1 VLKDLEMA
9 GIDTDLLEQI
19 LKAIKDEASID
30 AEIAKLKE
38 RIEEKKE
45 QKKNGSQLLKEHKE
59 TVELLKKQSGK
70 TKTAGKSRAA
80 KIDQADRLQAFKA
93 TIQELKDAG
102 TKEIKTSE
110 FYKLCNAKLERESS
124 ADSVFYGDAEKETK
138 IKSTGQKAG
147 KKFQIG

>member
-1 VLKDLEMA
+1 MA
-9 GIDTDLLEQI
+9 GLDADLLEQI
-19 LKAIKDEASID
+19 LKAMKDEASID
-30 AEIAKLKE
+30 AEIEKLKQK
-38 RIEEKKE
+38 IEEKKN
-45 QKKNGSQLLKEHKE
+45 QKKNGNQLLKEHKAI
-59 TVELLKKQSGK
+59 VDLLKKQTGK
-70 TKTAGKSRAA
+70 TKTAGKPRAP
-80 KIDQADRLQAFKA
+80 KIDQKDRTQAFKA